1 MSNEVITVFTPTY
14 NRGYI
19 INKCYDSLCRQTNNN
34 FEWLIVDDG
43 STDDTESI
51 VNEWIKENKIKIRY
65 VKQKNSGKYIAH
77 NRGVLECNTGI
88 FVCVDSDDYL
98 TDDAIEKIYKQW
110 KYVDTDEKLAGIIA
124 GKGYSA
130 NDVVGTRMPKGINKC
145 SMFDLYDKY
154 KFKGDATMIFKTSVL
169 KDNLFPEIEGEN
181 FITEAVIYDKI
192 SRTYDMY
199 LYDEILYICVYLPD
213 GYSKNID
220 KIHRNNPKGYL
231 LFLSQRIEFAKNQEE
246 KQKAYAY
253 YIAGCMTIGQT
264 GAIKELDDKSA
275 VRKAMPRAFKI
286 YIKPKIKRVLVKL
299 KIMKGI

>member
-65 VKQKNSGKYIAH
+65 VKQKNAGKYIAH

-110 KYVDTDEKLAGIIA
+110 GNVKDNEKLAGIL
-124 GKGYSA
+124 GRRGYSVSERIG
-130 NDVVGTRMPKGINKC
+130 NEMPKDLKTC
-145 SMFDLYDKY
+145 SIFDLYDKHG
-154 KFKGDATMIFKTSVL
+154 FKGDTILVFKTDVL
-169 KDNLFPEIEGEN
+169 KENLFPEIEGEK
-181 FITEAVIYDKI
+181 FVTEAVIYDKI
-192 SRTYDMY
+192 SINYDMY
-199 LYDEILYICVYLPD
+199 LYDEILYIGGYLPD

-220 KIHRNNPKGYL
+220 RMHRNNPKGYL
-231 LFLSQRIEFAKNQEE
+231 LFLRQRIDFAKNEAE
-246 KQKAYAY
+246 RQKAYAY

-264 GAIKELDDKSA
+264 GAIKELDDKSTA
-275 VRKAMPRAFKI
+275 RKAMPRAYKI

-299 KIMKGI
+299 KIMKDI